1 MSTTGRSAARA
12 TGQEAARATAEG
24 PASAALSNTSAR
36 ATGPKG
42 AACLNQEAPGGVA
55 TNTVATGRD
64 AVDSW
69 LAEHAVDL
77 VQWRRHIHANPELS
91 RTEFGTTEFVAA
103 WLTKAGLSPQKMP
116 GGTGLI
122 CDIGPEGPRIGL
134 RADMDALPLQEFT
147 GLPFASTVPGV
158 SHACGHDAHT
168 TVLLGTALALAE
180 VPELPVGVRLVF
192 QPAEEVMPGG
202 AIDLVAAG
210 VMEGVDRIFALHCD
224 PRLEVGRV
232 GIRVGAIT
240 SAADTIE
247 LVLDSPGG
255 HTSRPHLTSDL
266 VYAIGTVIT
275 GLPGLLSRRIDPR
288 TSTVMVWGAVSAG
301 KAPNAIPQTGMLTG
315 TVRTGDHATWSLL
328 EPMVHEIV
336 DGLLA
341 PTGVRYQLN
350 YRRGVPPVVNDE
362 HSTRLFED
370 AIRAL
375 GPDALADTIQSGGGE
390 DFSWY
395 LEEVPGAMARLGV
408 WSGHGEQLDL
418 HQPTFDLDERALEV
432 GVRVLS
438 NIVLQQPSR

>member
-1 MSTTGRSAARA
+1 MSITGRSAAHA
-12 TGQEAARATAEG
+12 THT
-24 PASAALSNTSAR
+24 
-36 ATGPKG
+36 G
-42 AACLNQEAPGGVA
+42 AATRVTMGGQGSTAQSDIAEV
-55 TNTVATGRD
+55 GPD

-69 LAEHAVDL
+69 LADHTVDL

-91 RTEFGTTEFVAA
+91 RTEFATTEFVSA
-103 WLTKAGLSPQKMP
+103 WLTKAGLTPRKMP
-116 GGTGLI
+116 NGTGVL
-122 CDIGPEGPRIGL
+122 CDIGPVDAPRIGL

-147 GLPFASTVPGV
+147 GLSFASTVPGV

-168 TVLLGTALALAE
+168 TILLGTALALADQ
-180 VPELPVGVRLVF
+180 ELPVGVRFVF

-202 AIDLVAAG
+202 AIDMVAAG
-210 VMEGVDRIFALHCD
+210 AMEGVDRIFALHCD

-328 EPMVHEIV
+328 EPMVREIV

-362 HSTRLFED
+362 QSTRMFED

-375 GPDALADTIQSGGGE
+375 GPDALADTMQSGGGE

-408 WSGHGEQLDL
+408 WAGHGEQLDL
-418 HQPTFDLDERALEV
+418 HQPTFDIDERALAV

-438 NIVLQQPSR
+438 NIVLNAS

>member
-1 MSTTGRSAARA
+1 M
-12 TGQEAARATAEG
+12 
-24 PASAALSNTSAR
+24 
-36 ATGPKG
+36 
-42 AACLNQEAPGGVA
+42 V
-55 TNTVATGRD
+55 D
-64 AVDSW
+64 AW
-69 LAEHAVDL
+69 LRENADDL
-77 VQWRRHIHANPELS
+77 IGWRRHLHTNPELS
-91 RTEFGTTEFVAA
+91 RTEFATTEFVES
-103 WLTKAGLSPQKMP
+103 WLVKAGLEPRKLP
-116 GGTGLI
+116 TGTGLL
-122 CDIGPEGPRIGL
+122 CDIGPDGPRIGL
-134 RADMDALPLQEFT
+134 RADMDALPLQEYT

-168 TVLLGTALALAE
+168 AILLGAASALAE
-180 VPELPVGVRLVF
+180 VPHLPVGVRLVF
-192 QPAEEVMPGG
+192 QHAEEVMPGG
-202 AIDLVAAG
+202 AIDMVAVGA
-210 VMEGVDRIFALHCD
+210 MEGVSRTFALHCD
-224 PRLEVGRV
+224 PRLEAGRV
-232 GIRVGAIT
+232 GVRVGAIT
-240 SAADTIE
+240 SAADTVE

-328 EPMVHEIV
+328 EPMVREIV

-350 YRRGVPPVVNDE
+350 YKRGVPPVVNE
-362 HSTRLFED
+362 EQATRMLED

-375 GPDALADTIQSGGGE
+375 GPDALADTPQSGGGE

-395 LEEVPGAMARLGV
+395 LEQVPGAMARLGV

-418 HQPTFDLDERALEV
+418 HQPTFDLDERALAV
-432 GVRVLS
+432 GVRVLT
-438 NIVLQQPSR
+438 NLVLNAS

>member
-1 MSTTGRSAARA
+1 MR
-12 TGQEAARATAEG
+12 TGQEAVE
-24 PASAALSNTSAR
+24 
-36 ATGPKG
+36 
-42 AACLNQEAPGGVA
+42 
-55 TNTVATGRD
+55 
-64 AVDSW
+64 SW

-91 RTEFGTTEFVAA
+91 RTEFATTEFVSS
-103 WLTKAGLSPQKMP
+103 WLTKAGLAPQVLP

-122 CDIGPEGPRIGL
+122 CDIGPGGPRIGL

-147 GLPFASTVPGV
+147 GLAFASTVPGV

-168 TVLLGTALALAE
+168 TILLGTALALAE
-180 VPELPVGVRLVF
+180 VKLPVGVRLIF

-202 AIDLVAAG
+202 AIDVVATGAMAG
-210 VMEGVDRIFALHCD
+210 VERIFALHCD

-240 SAADTIE
+240 SAADTVE

-328 EPMVHEIV
+328 EPMVREIV

-362 HSTRLFED
+362 HSTRMFED
-370 AIRAL
+370 VIREL
-375 GPDALADTIQSGGGE
+375 GPDALADTMQSGGGE

-408 WSGHGEQLDL
+408 WSGQGEQLDL
-418 HQPTFDLDERALEV
+418 HQPTFDIDERALAV
-432 GVRVLS
+432 GVRVLTKL
-438 NIVLQQPSR
+438 VLNAR

>member
-1 MSTTGRSAARA
+1 MSSTGRSAAGSEAGVGVTTEGLVALTGTVRA
-12 TGQEAARATAEG
+12 GQEAVEG
-24 PASAALSNTSAR
+24 
-36 ATGPKG
+36 
-42 AACLNQEAPGGVA
+42 
-55 TNTVATGRD
+55 
-64 AVDSW
+64 W
-69 LAEHAVDL
+69 LAEHTVDL

-91 RTEFGTTEFVAA
+91 RTEFATTEFVSS
-103 WLTKAGLSPQKMP
+103 WLTKAGLSWEPLP

-122 CDIGPEGPRIGL
+122 CDIGPDGPRIGL

-147 GLPFASTVPGV
+147 GLSFASTVPGV

-168 TVLLGTALALAE
+168 AMLLGTALALAD
-180 VPELPVGVRLVF
+180 VDLPVGVRLVF

-202 AIDLVAAG
+202 AIDVVATGA
-210 VMEGVDRIFALHCD
+210 MEGVERIFALHCD

-232 GIRVGAIT
+232 GVRVGAIT
-240 SAADTIE
+240 SAADTVE

-328 EPMVHEIV
+328 EPMVREIV

-350 YRRGVPPVVNDE
+350 YKRGVPPVVNDE
-362 HSTRLFED
+362 QSTRMFED
-370 AIRAL
+370 AIRTT
-375 GPDALADTIQSGGGE
+375 GPDALADTLQSGGGE

-395 LEEVPGAMARLGV
+395 LEEIPGAMARLGV
-408 WSGHGEQLDL
+408 WSGVGEQLDI
-418 HQPTFDLDERALEV
+418 HQPTFDLDERALAV

-438 NIVLQQPSR
+438 NIVLQAGR

>member
-1 MSTTGRSAARA
+1 MSTTGRFGAAAPGPEAAARVTTPGTA
-12 TGQEAARATAEG
+12 GPGHAPRSSGPLAAPCVGT
-24 PASAALSNTSAR
+24 
-36 ATGPKG
+36 
-42 AACLNQEAPGGVA
+42 QAPGGLAMAVP
-55 TNTVATGRD
+55 TGHQ
-64 AVDSW
+64 AVEAW
-69 LAEHAVDL
+69 LAEHMDDL
-77 VQWRRHIHANPELS
+77 RAWRRHIHANPELS
-91 RTEFGTTEFVAA
+91 RTEFGTTEFIET
-103 WLTKAGLSPQKMP
+103 WLIKAGLEPRKLPS
-116 GGTGLI
+116 GTGLI

-134 RADMDALPLQEFT
+134 RADMDALPLQEYT

-168 TVLLGTALALAE
+168 TILLGAALALAE
-180 VPELPVGVRLVF
+180 IGDDLPVGVRLVF
-192 QPAEEVMPGG
+192 QHAEEVMPGG
-202 AIDLVAAG
+202 AIDMVAAG
-210 VMEGVDRIFALHCD
+210 AMEDVSRMFALHCD

-240 SAADTIE
+240 SAADTVE

-328 EPMVHEIV
+328 EPLVREIV
-336 DGLLA
+336 EGLLA

-350 YRRGVPPVVNDE
+350 YKRGVPPVVNDE
-362 HSTRLFED
+362 QAVRMFEE
-370 AIRAL
+370 AIRSI
-375 GPDALADTIQSGGGE
+375 GPDALADTQQSGGGE

-408 WSGHGEQLDL
+408 WSGQGEQLDL
-418 HQPTFDLDERALEV
+418 HQPTFDIDERALAA
-432 GVRVLS
+432 GVRVMT
-438 NIVLQQPSR
+438 NIVLNAR